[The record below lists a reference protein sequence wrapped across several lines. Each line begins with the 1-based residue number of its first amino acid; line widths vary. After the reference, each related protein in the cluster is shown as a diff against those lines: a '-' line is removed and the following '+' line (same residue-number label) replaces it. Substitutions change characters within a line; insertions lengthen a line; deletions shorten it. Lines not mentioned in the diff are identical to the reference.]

1 MNTAMETIVEGLS
14 PDFSHPLVIALG
26 HRGSINQLFV
36 AVEKQIIPVKH
47 GLPNAV
53 FRMMQLYYVLDM
65 EYADAA
71 KHVLHFLQRAVFKLG
86 DELPMSRSG
95 SDLSLFIKKKAR
107 RAD

>member
-36 AVEKQIIPVKH
+36 AVEKQIIPVQH
-47 GLPNAV
+47 GLANAV

-65 EYADAA
+65 EYTDAA
-71 KHVLHFLQRAVFKLG
+71 KHVLHFLQRTVFKLG
-86 DELPMSRSG
+86 DEFPMSRSG